1 MNVVIV
7 QPFYLPWIGYFGMID
22 KADIFVFADNLQFLK
37 KSWQRRN
44 KIKTTNNT
52 SKWLSVPVTG
62 KYKQNINE
70 VAINNS
76 AEFKQ
81 KNKVVNWKEKHWEL
95 ISSSYSKAPYFDDYK
110 DDVEEIFTRDWD
122 LLLDLDI
129 YATEKISELLGLK
142 VPDFVKASDLDS
154 AEGIKVDYILNVCDQ
169 IGADAYISGPAAK
182 DYIDFNEFQ
191 KFKQKNVDLYWFEF
205 PHPVYPQIGSDF
217 IPYLS
222 AIDLLFNTG
231 EKSWDYIQKSS
242 ENCLKLE
249 DGNTLKNEGGVK
261 NE

>member
-1 MNVVIV
+1 MKAVIV

-22 KADIFVFADNLQFLK
+22 EADIFVFADNLQFLK

-52 SKWLSVPVTG
+52 SKWISVPVTG

-70 VAINNS
+70 VAINNA
-76 AEFKQ
+76 AEY
-81 KNKVVNWKEKHWEL
+81 KEKGKMVDWKGNHWDL
-95 ISSSYSKAPYFDDYK
+95 IAASYSKAPYFDDYK
-110 DDVEEIFTRDWD
+110 EDIKEIFNRDWE
-122 LLLDLDI
+122 LLSDLDI

-142 VPDFVKASDLDS
+142 VPDFIKSSDLDD
-154 AEGIKVDYILNVCDQ
+154 AQGIKVDYILNVCNE

-182 DYIDFNEFQ
+182 DYIDNKEFQ
-191 KFKQKNVDLYWFEF
+191 KFKNKNVDLYWFEF
-205 PHPVYPQIGSDF
+205 SHPVYPQIGTDF

-231 EKSWDYIQKSS
+231 EKSGDYIRKSS
-242 ENCLKLE
+242 DDCLQLE
-249 DGNTLKNEGGVK
+249 EGNTLKNEGGV
-261 NE
+261 

>member
-1 MNVVIV
+1 MKAVIV

-22 KADIFVFADNLQFLK
+22 EADIFVFADNLQFLK

-52 SKWLSVPVTG
+52 SKWITVPVTG

-76 AEFKQ
+76 VSYKQ
-81 KNKVVNWKEKHWEL
+81 KQSMMNWKENHWEL
-95 ISSSYSKAPYFDDYK
+95 ITSSYSKAPYFDDYK
-110 DDVEEIFTRDWD
+110 DVIEEIFTKDWD

-129 YATEKISELLGLK
+129 YAIEKISELLGLK
-142 VPDFVKASDLDS
+142 VPDFIKASDLND
-154 AEGIKVDYILNVCDQ
+154 AEGIKVDYILNVCNEV
-169 IGADAYISGPAAK
+169 GADAYISGLAAK
-182 DYIDFNEFQ
+182 DYIDVNEFQ

-205 PHPVYPQIGSDF
+205 THPVYPQIGSEF

-231 EKSWDYIQKSS
+231 ERSKNYIRKSS
-242 ENCLKLE
+242 ENCLELE
-249 DGNTLKNEGGVK
+249 EGNTLKNGGGVK